1 LVFTPPTV
9 SDVPLLFPISV
20 VVPAGTTRVIDFPT
34 EFLGVAVNLNFTNND
49 GANAASYRVGY
60 EAMNARN
67 LPASNFRTI
76 SNTNVKQVSVTAGA
90 GGTVLVEA
98 QAYPIER
105 AEIAGVVAT

>member
-1 LVFTPPTV
+1 MTFTPPTV

-20 VVPAGTTRVIDFPT
+20 VIPAGTTRIIDFPT

-49 GANAASYRVGY
+49 AANAATYRVGY
-60 EAMNARN
+60 DAMNDRN

-76 SNTNVKQVSVTAGA
+76 SNTNVKQISVTAGA
-90 GGTVLVEA
+90 AGTVLVEA

-105 AEIAGVVAT
+105 EEIAGVVAT